1 MDQDREAAP
10 GSPEPSRSPAVGFR
24 ASDPRVAGRRSAAVG
39 GPLSLWTLAVSLGLP
54 SPAAQAD
61 IHRCEADDGTI
72 HFTNDRPRGS
82 RCTLVVRSRRPQ
94 APPPGATGL
103 RRPGRSATPADRYT
117 RYDSFFREAS
127 LLYHLPESLLRAVAR
142 VESDFHP
149 GVVSSAGAIGLMQLM
164 PATAASMGV
173 QDPFDPR
180 QNILGGARFLRILA
194 NRFNGD
200 LVLTIAA
207 YNAGDGAV
215 LRHNGVP
222 PYAETRRY
230 VRRVLRHYY
239 DYRAAE

>member
-1 MDQDREAAP
+1 MAGAATYALAALGAIPEAA
-10 GSPEPSRSPAVGFR
+10 R
-24 ASDPRVAGRRSAAVG
+24 
-39 GPLSLWTLAVSLGLP
+39 
-54 SPAAQAD
+54 AD
-61 IHRCEADDGTI
+61 IHRCVGTDGTV
-72 HFTNDRPRGS
+72 HYTNSRPRGS
-82 RCTLVVRSRRPQ
+82 RCTVVVRSRRR
-94 APPPGATGL
+94 AASGAGDAVANPGP
-103 RRPGRSATPADRYT
+103 RRSGPTPADRYR
-117 RYDSFFREAS
+117 RYDAHFHEAS
-127 LLYHLPESLLRAVAR
+127 LLYHLPEALLRAVTK

-149 GVVSSAGAIGLMQLM
+149 RVVSSAGAIGLMQLM

-239 DYRAAE
+239 DYRASGGG